1 MSDLAKLSYAA
12 DPPVDGNRI
21 RSLDRLATA
30 AQNASTADETR
41 RIPGGRAT
49 AQEDLEMMRNR
60 IAAAFVFACVTGIAA
75 PATAEQI
82 TFMTGPQGGSWI
94 PLGGALKNIWEKAI
108 PGLSIQE
115 TPGAGI
121 ANVRGVEENKA
132 QVGFANSATTVDGIE
147 GRAPYP
153 GKTTHVCQIANLYP
167 QYFQVVALKD
177 AHVKS
182 FADMKG
188 KSLVTQ
194 PKGNTG
200 EILTG
205 LVLKINGMSYGSL
218 AKTNFQAGYTDAVD
232 MMKDGHAQVF
242 TLGTTS
248 PASAVMDL
256 ASARDID
263 LVPVDDKTMG
273 ELHKMNPGYVKLVIK
288 AGTYPKQ
295 DRDIAAIAY
304 STHIVARCD
313 LPEKMVYEM
322 TKAMAAHIDD
332 LAAVVKPIHGLT
344 AKDMAVDIGV
354 PFHKGAAKYYK
365 EVGAM

>member
-1 MSDLAKLSYAA
+1 M
-12 DPPVDGNRI
+12 
-21 RSLDRLATA
+21 
-30 AQNASTADETR
+30 QH
-41 RIPGGRAT
+41 
-49 AQEDLEMMRNR
+49 R
-60 IAAAFVFACVTGIAA
+60 IAVLAIACAAAACAA
-75 PATAEQI
+75 PAAAEQV
-82 TFMTGPQGGSWI
+82 TMMTGPQGGSWI
-94 PLGGALKNIWEKAI
+94 PLGGALKNMWEKAV
-108 PGLSIQE
+108 PGLSIQQ

-132 QVGFANSATTVDGIE
+132 QIGFANSATTVDGLE
-147 GRAPYP
+147 GRPPYP
-153 GKTTHVCQIANLYP
+153 AKTTHVCQVANLYP

-182 FADMKG
+182 FADLKG

-200 EILTG
+200 ETLTA
-205 LVLKINGMSYGSL
+205 LVLQVNGMSYSSL

-256 ASARDID
+256 ASGRDID
-263 LVPVDDKTMG
+263 LVPVDDKTMN
-273 ELHKMNPGYVKLVIK
+273 ELHRMNPGYHKLVIK

-295 DRDIAAIAY
+295 DKDVPAIGY

-313 LPEKMVYEM
+313 LPEEMVYQM
-322 TKAMAAHIDD
+322 TKMMATHVVDM
-332 LAAVVKPIHGLT
+332 AAVVKPIEGLT

-354 PFHKGAAKYYK
+354 PFHKGAVKYYK

>member
-1 MSDLAKLSYAA
+1 MKHPIAAITLFVCGALAL
-12 DPPVDGNRI
+12 P
-21 RSLDRLATA
+21 
-30 AQNASTADETR
+30 
-41 RIPGGRAT
+41 AT
-49 AQEDLEMMRNR
+49 AQQ
-60 IAAAFVFACVTGIAA
+60 V
-75 PATAEQI
+75 

-94 PLGGALKNIWEKAI
+94 PLGGALKGMWEKDV
-108 PGLSIQE
+108 PGLSIQQ

-121 ANVRGVEENKA
+121 ANVRGVDEGKA
-132 QVGFANSATTVDGIE
+132 QIGFANSATTVDGVE

-153 GKTTHVCQIANLYP
+153 KKTTKVCQVANLYP

-177 AHVKS
+177 ANVKS
-182 FADMKG
+182 FADWKG

-194 PKGNTG
+194 SKGNTA
-200 EILTG
+200 EILTAD
-205 LVLKINGMSYGSL
+205 VLKINGMTYQSL
-218 AKTNFQAGYTDAVD
+218 GKVNFQAAYTDAVS

-273 ELHKMNPGYVKLVIK
+273 ELNKMNPGYHKLVIK

-295 DRDIAAIAY
+295 DKDVPAIGYTTHVIAA
-304 STHIVARCD
+304 CD
-313 LPEKMVYEM
+313 LPEDTVYKM
-322 TKAMAAHIDD
+322 TKAMATHIADM
-332 LAAVVKPIHGLT
+332 AAVVKPITGLT
-344 AKDMAVDIGV
+344 VKDMATDIGV
-354 PFHKGAAKYYK
+354 PFHKGAARYYK